1 MYVSEIMT
9 KSERGLNTNTC
20 PIVSAIREIGGEW
33 NFIIIRYL
41 LENSMGF
48 NEMLRRA
55 SGISSRTLSA
65 VLKDL
70 AGKGIV
76 KREIVS
82 TQPFQV
88 RYSLT
93 EKGNALRP
101 IVDGLGKWGETWVA
115 ERKEESYPS

>member
-1 MYVSEIMT
+1 MT
-9 KSERGLNTNTC
+9 KYEMGIDPNSC

-48 NEMLRRA
+48 NEILRNA
-55 SGISSRTLSA
+55 KGISSRTLSA

-76 KREIVS
+76 KREIIS
-82 TQPFQV
+82 TQPFLV
-88 RYSLT
+88 RYSIT

-101 IVDGLGKWGETWVA
+101 IVNDLGNWGRIWITD
-115 ERKEESYPS
+115 KK